1 MTNLKNICDV
11 ASILIEKGFHL
22 VKLFLVLTWSKNFKS
37 CPIKFLLKREFFSV
51 LMRHFPVGRVCS
63 ATSPVDFWSAECVLP
78 HPWSFFSRQNVFCHL
93 PGQFPVGRGGS
104 EVFSGCQTS
113 FSPIF
118 PKTWRDEWTNL
129 RTEKNQTSKVYLLLR
144 P

>member
-1 MTNLKNICDV
+1 M
-11 ASILIEKGFHL
+11 
-22 VKLFLVLTWSKNFKS
+22 
-37 CPIKFLLKREFFSV
+37 LKREFFSV

-118 PKTWRDEWTNL
+118 PKTCYVTNERTYERKKIRLLKYTYAVNARDLKIISDENL
-129 RTEKNQTSKVYLLLR
+129 LIRVIVSYPEITKIPLDLF
-144 P
+144 